1 MGAPAVLAICGP
13 RRYQSRLN
21 VLSLEALTAAVERGE
36 IDTVVV
42 AFTDMQGRLM
52 GKRMHAEFFVEETA
66 AGHAVEG
73 CNYLL
78 ALDMEMNPVAGY
90 EMASWEGGYG
100 DFAMVPDFATLRVV
114 PWLEAT
120 ALVLCD
126 VAWNDASPV
135 RPSPRQ
141 VLKAQVERAREL
153 GLEPMFGSELEFYLL
168 KETFAEAHAKHFRDL
183 TPSVPYILDYHILA
197 TSYDEPFIRAVRN
210 GMHAAGIKVENS
222 KGEAWP
228 GQQEINFRFTDAVT
242 MADNHTIYKNGIKE
256 LANQHG
262 RSVTFMAKPDH
273 TWIGSSC
280 HIHSSLWK
288 NGDAV
293 FAGESEIFRQYLA
306 GQIACAAELAVFVAP
321 NINSYKRYTAGS
333 WAPTTLAWGYDN
345 RTCGFRVVG
354 HGQGLRIEDRIPGAD
369 ANPYLAFAA
378 ILAAGLYGI
387 EHGLEPPPVFE
398 GNAYTS
404 DVERFPPTLRDAI
417 AVLEAGTMARA
428 AFGEDVVDHY
438 LNFARTEQRLFDGV
452 VTEYER
458 ARLFER
464 G

>member
-1 MGAPAVLAICGP
+1 
-13 RRYQSRLN
+13 
-21 VLSLEALTAAVERGE
+21 VLSREELAAAVAGGE

-52 GKRMHAEFFVEETA
+52 GKRLHAEFFVEEA
-66 AGHAVEG
+66 DAGHAIEG

-78 ALDMEMNPVAGY
+78 ALDMEMDPIPGY
-90 EMASWEGGYG
+90 DIASWQRGYG
-100 DFAMVPDFATLRVV
+100 DFAMVPDFATMRRV
-114 PWLEAT
+114 PWLEGT

-126 VAWNDASPV
+126 VAWNDGTPV

-153 GLEPMFGSELEFYLL
+153 GYEAMFGSELEFYLL
-168 KETFAEAHAKHFRDL
+168 KETFAEAHAKHYRDL

-197 TSYDEPFIRAVRN
+197 TSYDEPFIRTVRN
-210 GMHAAGIKVENS
+210 GMHAAGIRVETS

-228 GQQEINFRFTDAVT
+228 GQHEINFRFSDAIT

-256 LANQHG
+256 LAQQNG
-262 RSVTFMAKPDH
+262 CSVTFMAKPDH

-280 HIHSSLWK
+280 HIHSSLWEGGR
-288 NGDAV
+288 NAFDGEPDV
-293 FAGESEIFRQYLA
+293 FRHYLA
-306 GQIACAAELAVFVAP
+306 GQIANSAELAVFLAP
-321 NINSYKRYTAGS
+321 TINSYKRYAVSS

-354 HGQGLRIEDRIPGAD
+354 HGQGLRIENRIPGAD
-369 ANPYLAFAA
+369 ANPYMAFAA
-378 ILAAGLYGI
+378 VLAAGLDGI
-387 EHGLEPPPVFE
+387 ERALDPPALFE
-398 GNAYTS
+398 GNAYES
-404 DVERFPPTLRDAI
+404 EAPRFPSTLRDAV
-417 AVLEAGTMARA
+417 AALDSGTMARGA
-428 AFGEDVVDHY
+428 LGDDVVDHY
-438 LNFARTEQRLFDGV
+438 LNYARTEQQLFDRV

-458 ARLFER
+458 NRLFER